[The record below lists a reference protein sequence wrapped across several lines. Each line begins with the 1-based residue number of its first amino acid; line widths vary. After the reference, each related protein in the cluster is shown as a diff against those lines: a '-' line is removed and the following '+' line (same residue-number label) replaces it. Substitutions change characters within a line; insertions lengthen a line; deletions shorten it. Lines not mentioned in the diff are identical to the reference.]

1 MRSPQWVFGSVAM
14 FVALAPGCSNDESGI
29 SRTGPG
35 ADASM
40 SGGATSAG
48 GQRTGGAAG
57 AAGGNSS
64 TGGAGGGLAG
74 RAGTGGSVG
83 SGGNGTFGTG
93 GFFTTSDAGIHAAC
107 GAVPLIQATPVP
119 TPPNNIPQP
128 NATLQKIVISG
139 TSSTYAVGTTNSGHV
154 GVIQAQELYSDNT
167 VRGTSD
173 VTWTSSDPTI
183 ASVQKLSDAPIEAA
197 VQGIRA
203 GAVTITATLGSMSES
218 ACFVVTPPIVEGLVI
233 DAPSLTT
240 SNTNGRFV
248 VNPGDTVALTCTEVM
263 TDGSQADV
271 TNEVAWTSS
280 DAPIA
285 TISPTGTAHALSP
298 GSTTITA
305 TLPASVPSTNQF
317 GPANTKIILNV
328 LGSTGLQQG
337 ASCAAAGQACAA
349 GLGCCT
355 TAPQPGSQICLPL
368 PCPPPPP

>member
-1 MRSPQWVFGSVAM
+1 M
-14 FVALAPGCSNDESGI
+14 FVAVATACSNDESGV
-29 SRTGPG
+29 SRAGPG
-35 ADASM
+35 TDASM

-57 AAGGNSS
+57 AAGGRSNA
-64 TGGAGGGLAG
+64 GGAVGSGGSGT
-74 RAGTGGSVG
+74 AGTGGAVG
-83 SGGNGTFGTG
+83 TGTG
-93 GFFTTSDAGIHAAC
+93 GSFATSDAGIHAAC
-107 GAVPLIQATPVP
+107 GAVPLIQADPVP

-139 TSSTYAVGTTNSGHV
+139 TSSTYAIGTTNSGRV
-154 GVIQAQELYSDNT
+154 VFIQAQELYSDNT
-167 VRGTSD
+167 VRGVSS

-183 ASVQKLSDAPIEAA
+183 ASVQKDTTAPTEAQ
-197 VQGIRA
+197 VQGYRA
-203 GAVTITATLGSMSES
+203 GAVTITATVGSMSES

-233 DAPSLTT
+233 AAPSFTT
-240 SNTNGRFV
+240 SSTTGPFV
-248 VNPGDTVALTCTEVM
+248 VKPGDTVSFTCTEVM

-271 TNEVAWTSS
+271 TNDVTWVSS
-280 DAPIA
+280 DTTVA

-298 GSTTITA
+298 GSTTIKA
-305 TLPASVPSTNQF
+305 TLPASIPSTNQF
-317 GPANTKIILNV
+317 GPANVSTFLDV

-337 ASCAAAGQACAA
+337 ESCAAVGQACAA